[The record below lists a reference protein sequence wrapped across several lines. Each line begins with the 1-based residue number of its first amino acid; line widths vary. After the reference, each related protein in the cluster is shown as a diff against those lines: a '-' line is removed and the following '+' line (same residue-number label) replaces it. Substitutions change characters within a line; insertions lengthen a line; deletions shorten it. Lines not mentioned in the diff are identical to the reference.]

1 MLNILDSYG
10 ERLYNLIEKSNHKK
24 MKDSKFKR
32 KKSFEKSKFK
42 DFKSMHSDMFD
53 ETNSLSPCML
63 SSPTIS
69 DDYSYLLDND
79 IFTPKNENFE
89 DNFLDMNNERDK
101 NNIYQY

>member
-1 MLNILDSYG
+1 
-10 ERLYNLIEKSNHKK
+10 
-24 MKDSKFKR
+24 MKESKFKR

-101 NNIYQY
+101 NNIYQF